1 MRIHVIN
8 PNTTRSMTLKIGA
21 AAKAAA
27 SPGVEVTAV
36 NPDFGPASIEGYFDE
51 AFSVPGLI
59 EEIGKARDADAF
71 VIACFDDTG
80 LEAARCAT
88 AAPVIGIGEA
98 AFHMASLIA
107 AKFSVVTTLSR
118 SIIADRAQPGEIRA
132 YRPLRPR
139 ARRRGSGAGA
149 RRAGLRT
156 RGASSKQ
163 EIERA
168 LAEDGA
174 EAIVLGCAGMT
185 DLARDLER
193 KAGVPVL
200 DGVACAVSLAE
211 SLVRLGL
218 KTSKRNTY
226 AAPLAKPYAGE
237 FKRFSPVLSDT
248 SAKRAPERIQVGR
261 GVFGSGEL
269 RAVSAQSQRSGLDTS
284 HSSRFARRRYGR
296 TITCVD
302 LKRRTHAQSDCTR
315 AFRRLPRR

>member
-36 NPDFGPASIEGYFDE
+36 NPDYGPASIEGYFDE

-59 EEIGKARDADAF
+59 EEIGKVRDADAF

-80 LEAARCAT
+80 LEAARCACVE
-88 AAPVIGIGEA
+88 PVVGIGEA

-118 SIIADRAQPGEIRA
+118 SIAPIEHNLVKYGLSARCARVRAAEAPVLALED
-132 YRPLRPR
+132 PDSS
-139 ARRRGSGAGA
+139 ARRLIER
-149 RRAGLRT
+149 
-156 RGASSKQ
+156 

-185 DLARDLER
+185 DLARDLQHR
-193 KAGVPVL
+193 SGVPVI
-200 DGVACAVSLAE
+200 DGVACAVSL
-211 SLVRLGL
+211 
-218 KTSKRNTY
+218 
-226 AAPLAKPYAGE
+226 
-237 FKRFSPVLSDT
+237 
-248 SAKRAPERIQVGR
+248 
-261 GVFGSGEL
+261 
-269 RAVSAQSQRSGLDTS
+269 
-284 HSSRFARRRYGR
+284 
-296 TITCVD
+296 
-302 LKRRTHAQSDCTR
+302 
-315 AFRRLPRR
+315 